1 MSPWGVLREL
11 SFTSKVMIGILN
23 PSMDF
28 GAQTKPVIFAT
39 KHTGSSSAFISHLAF
54 PDFPATLREEMWR
67 GAMERKS
74 GFSNL

>member
-1 MSPWGVLREL
+1 
-11 SFTSKVMIGILN
+11 
-23 PSMDF
+23 MDF